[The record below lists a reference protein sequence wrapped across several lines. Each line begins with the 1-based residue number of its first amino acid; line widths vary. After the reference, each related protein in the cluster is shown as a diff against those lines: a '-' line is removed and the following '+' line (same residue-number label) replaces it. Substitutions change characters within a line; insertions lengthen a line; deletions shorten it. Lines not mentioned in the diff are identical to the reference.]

1 VHETERIVCPLC
13 GWVRTIPYGANQQ
26 TGEIRE
32 VRFDKVDP
40 AVAPMWM
47 KARLT
52 GAGRGSHNAKIEFTD
67 SKGLKDLP
75 EDMKDQI
82 KRQCHKILEVLE
94 E

>member
-1 VHETERIVCPLC
+1 
-13 GWVRTIPYGANQQ
+13 
-26 TGEIRE
+26 
-32 VRFDKVDP
+32 
-40 AVAPMWM
+40 MWM